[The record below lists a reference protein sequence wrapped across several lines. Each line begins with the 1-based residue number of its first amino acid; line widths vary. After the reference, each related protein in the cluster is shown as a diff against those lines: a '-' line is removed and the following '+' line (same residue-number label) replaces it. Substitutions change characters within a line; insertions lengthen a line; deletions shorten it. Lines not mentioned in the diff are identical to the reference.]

1 MPLHPYRV
9 LSKKVI
15 QFHWTQRFDQILGGS
30 IKYSKQIILK
40 NNIPCTL
47 RNANSDDAAPVLDCF
62 NTVRAQTDFL
72 LTYPDEMNLS
82 LADESFFLAKKEKSE
97 NEVFVIAEVEGK
109 VVGTAGLDAVGNVH
123 KIKHR
128 IAMGVSVLEEYWGL
142 GIGQSLTEALIE
154 CAKKIGYT
162 QLELEVI
169 SENHAAIS
177 LYKKLGFV
185 EYGRNPKG
193 INSRF
198 SGYQELVYM
207 AKDLE

>member
-1 MPLHPYRV
+1 M
-9 LSKKVI
+9 
-15 QFHWTQRFDQILGGS
+15 
-30 IKYSKQIILK
+30 KYSKQIILK